1 VIAAAPAPAPVA
13 PGHAAAA
20 VVVAAPAPAVVVV
33 ALVVIAAATHTPT
46 LTHPTRHPHAC
57 VQSHGTPLEWSALLA
72 HAPVFSLCALGAR
85 ATGQAP
91 LRPYCHTAFS
101 HTRALTHLRTVL
113 CRGACLWVARA
124 REAVGAQAKLAALL
138 KAADRLL
145 PRAFTMSPEVLQL
158 CLASADDSIARTSN
172 AATHRSASALRSH
185 LTFVGR
191 ARTEAAQSAANS
203 ESASDQAERL
213 ACWVSIARA
222 ARKAKLWDVVYFAT
236 HAAVALLHALV
247 PETADAVTV
256 APPDAAAASPSDA
269 SRKSSANAA
278 SDRAVHGDGAAASS
292 ATGSV
297 GDANDVG
304 ADPKRHVLGG
314 DGARWCREVAELLLV
329 KGEAV
334 VQMLKQ
340 HGAQLGQEPEPIQP
354 GGTATVGTDVPGAGH
369 SSADTPASDKV
380 VNAAGGGGGGVAAST
395 ADAASAPAQSESRAD
410 SSRSDSVTIG
420 DLSAE
425 VMESFISGASL
436 GVVANETWLVLNAA
450 VYMWNYTLNLPDDH
464 RARVLCAPSVRL
476 RVLIRAALGSSTT
489 AASSSSSST
498 AGATRQ
504 HSPGSVTGVTRAR
517 LVLLDCQLCRAVAE
531 ATLLRSSAHAH
542 VGGGDG
548 KGDERDAH
556 SSDDRAALV
565 AVLSDCT
572 AAAVALGSASY
583 SESQRLAR
591 VMVAAAT
598 RLGDPI
604 DANAYADPNLRAI
617 FLVES
622 FASALATTTTATT
635 DDTAAVAAAGAAA
648 GCGGEGNVDVV
659 TAALLDV
666 GQRGT
671 SAVGARPSTATATP
685 TSTPELSRGMRMQ
698 MLCRTALRCVDL
710 GEWGAASQLAD
721 RLLQVRPSPSWRLS
735 SVCLLIV
742 CAVDSGAVQTG

>member
-1 VIAAAPAPAPVA
+1 
-13 PGHAAAA
+13 
-20 VVVAAPAPAVVVV
+20 
-33 ALVVIAAATHTPT
+33 
-46 LTHPTRHPHAC
+46 
-57 VQSHGTPLEWSALLA
+57 
-72 HAPVFSLCALGAR
+72 
-85 ATGQAP
+85 
-91 LRPYCHTAFS
+91 
-101 HTRALTHLRTVL
+101 
-113 CRGACLWVARA
+113 
-124 REAVGAQAKLAALL
+124 
-138 KAADRLL
+138 
-145 PRAFTMSPEVLQL
+145 MSPEVLQL
-158 CLASADDSIARTSN
+158 CVASADDSTARTSN

-191 ARTEAAQSAANS
+191 ARIEAVQSAANS

-236 HAAVALLHALV
+236 HAAVALLHALI

-256 APPDAAAASPSDA
+256 APPDAAAAASPSDA
-269 SRKSSANAA
+269 SRKSSATAA
-278 SDRAVHGDGAAASS
+278 SDRPVHGDGAAASS

-304 ADPKRHVLGG
+304 ADTKRHVLGG

-334 VQMLKQ
+334 VQMLKK
-340 HGAQLGQEPEPIQP
+340 HGAQLGQEPEPTQS
-354 GGTATVGTDVPGAGH
+354 GGTATAETDVSGAGH
-369 SSADTPASDKV
+369 SSADAPASDKV
-380 VNAAGGGGGGVAAST
+380 VSAGGSGGGGGGGGVAAAT
-395 ADAASAPAQSESRAD
+395 ADATSAPAQSESCAD
-410 SSRSDSVTIG
+410 SLRSDSVTIG

-489 AASSSSSST
+489 AAPSSSST

-504 HSPGSVTGVTRAR
+504 HSPCSVTGVTRAR

-548 KGDERDAH
+548 NGDERDAH

-591 VMVAAAT
+591 VMVATAT

-604 DANAYADPNLRAI
+604 DANANADPNLRAI

-622 FASALATTTTATT
+622 FAPALATTATATT
-635 DDTAAVAAAGAAA
+635 DDTGAVAAAGAAA
-648 GCGGEGNVDVV
+648 AGAAGGGGGGGGEGDVDVV

-671 SAVGARPSTATATP
+671 SAAGARPSTATATP

-721 RLLQVRPSPSWRLS
+721 RLLQVRPPPL
-735 SVCLLIV
+735 
-742 CAVDSGAVQTG
+742 